1 MDQYFK
7 TDLGIQ
13 ALKQRSFQLS
23 ARQRQLLL
31 LIGTDDFKILNSAL
45 KQRLATPELIQ
56 QLEELGLIFI
66 YNATPRSANNPQIMS
81 QTLHATQ
88 SSSTHSSPP
97 QISQQP
103 EIQLTQA
110 SQELI
115 RSPITLSGPLEEA
128 VSVPDLQQSGQN
140 NTTTIQSEN
149 FRSEEIK
156 TELSYIGFEDIK
168 QKMAGLLQTH
178 CGLMTRQLVIQIQQA
193 KSIRDIKFCQMQWIT
208 ALQESRISPHELNQ
222 TMQQINYSL
231 QHLQSS

>member
-66 YNATPRSANNPQIMS
+66 HNATPTSANNPQIMS
-81 QTLHATQ
+81 QMPHA
-88 SSSTHSSPP
+88 THSSSP

-115 RSPITLSGPLEEA
+115 LSPITLSEPLEEK
-128 VSVPDLQQSGQN
+128 VSVPDFQQSGQN

-168 QKMAGLLQTH
+168 QKMAGLLQAH

>member
-13 ALKQRSFQLS
+13 ALKQRSFQLN

-56 QLEELGLIFI
+56 QLEELGLIFQD
-66 YNATPRSANNPQIMS
+66 NAPSAGKKNNTALSAVTTSIALDTNQQPTLA
-81 QTLHATQ
+81 QTTKSQ
-88 SSSTHSSPP
+88 SSKVDIISSISISEKLTEVSSPDNLHTNEPTHDLKP
-97 QISQQP
+97 QLETPAQKENKLEHVHISFD
-103 EIQLTQA
+103 E
-110 SQELI
+110 
-115 RSPITLSGPLEEA
+115 
-128 VSVPDLQQSGQN
+128 
-140 NTTTIQSEN
+140 
-149 FRSEEIK
+149 
-156 TELSYIGFEDIK
+156 IK
-168 QKMAGLLQTH
+168 QKMAHLLQTH
-178 CGLMTRQLVIQIQQA
+178 CGLMTKQLVIQIQQA

-208 ALQESRISPHELNQ
+208 ALQESRISPLELNQ

>member
-13 ALKQRSFQLS
+13 ALKQRSFQLN

-56 QLEELGLIFI
+56 QLEELGLIFQD
-66 YNATPRSANNPQIMS
+66 NAQSVDKKNNIPLSAVTTSDALDTNQQP
-81 QTLHATQ
+81 TLAETTKSQ
-88 SSSTHSSPP
+88 SSTENIISSLNTSKKLTETSSP
-97 QISQQP
+97 SNL
-103 EIQLTQA
+103 LTN
-110 SQELI
+110 
-115 RSPITLSGPLEEA
+115 
-128 VSVPDLQQSGQN
+128 VPNYDLNLQQETAAPKK
-140 NTTTIQSEN
+140 NTPEHVHISFDE
-149 FRSEEIK
+149 
-156 TELSYIGFEDIK
+156 IK
-168 QKMAGLLQTH
+168 QKMAHLLQTH
-178 CGLMTRQLVIQIQQA
+178 CGLMTKQLVIQIQQA

-208 ALQESRISPHELNQ
+208 ALQESRISPVELNQ

>member
-66 YNATPRSANNPQIMS
+66 HNATPTSANNPQIMP

-88 SSSTHSSPP
+88 PSSTHSSSP

-103 EIQLTQA
+103 EIQLHQA

-115 RSPITLSGPLEEA
+115 RSPITLSEPLEET

-140 NTTTIQSEN
+140 NTKTMQSEN

-156 TELSYIGFEDIK
+156 TELSYISFEDIK

-208 ALQESRISPHELNQ
+208 ALQESRISPHELSQ

>member
-7 TDLGIQ
+7 TDLGIR

-66 YNATPRSANNPQIMS
+66 HNATPTSANNPQIMP

-88 SSSTHSSPP
+88 PSSP

-103 EIQLTQA
+103 EIQLPQA

-115 RSPITLSGPLEEA
+115 RSPITLSEPLDET

-140 NTTTIQSEN
+140 NTTTIQSEK

-168 QKMAGLLQTH
+168 QKMAGLLQAH

-208 ALQESRISPHELNQ
+208 ALQESRISPHELNL

>member
-13 ALKQRSFQLS
+13 ALKQRSFQLN

-56 QLEELGLIFI
+56 QLEELGLIFQD
-66 YNATPRSANNPQIMS
+66 NAQSVDKKNNIPLSAVTTSVALDTNQQPTLAETTKSQSSKENIISSLNISEKLTETSSPSNLHTNVPNHDLNPQ
-81 QTLHATQ
+81 QETAALKKNTPEHV
-88 SSSTHSSPP
+88 H
-97 QISQQP
+97 ISFD
-103 EIQLTQA
+103 E
-110 SQELI
+110 
-115 RSPITLSGPLEEA
+115 
-128 VSVPDLQQSGQN
+128 
-140 NTTTIQSEN
+140 
-149 FRSEEIK
+149 
-156 TELSYIGFEDIK
+156 IK
-168 QKMAGLLQTH
+168 QKMAHLLQTH
-178 CGLMTRQLVIQIQQA
+178 CGLMTKQLVIQIQQA

-208 ALQESRISPHELNQ
+208 ALQESRISPVELNQ